1 MVTART
7 SIRQGF
13 RLARRSR
20 GAIFILFAANLVLA
34 AIAGLPV
41 YHGILNFTSHSL
53 MSRNLLTGFSYN
65 WFTDFVFNNRGAV
78 AQYAQIIMV
87 LGLIAMPVNA
97 VLAGGVLARFQ
108 RPKEPFRLG
117 GFFRDCGRYA
127 WRMLW
132 LMVIALF
139 GYWAIF
145 RFILAELGGRV
156 DRLTLYWMNDRSAF
170 VAHLGVGLLV
180 LLALV
185 FVNLVI
191 DFARVRMVLT
201 DSGVLESVPAA
212 LGFSLF
218 RIRRAVVV
226 YAIPALCGLVLLV
239 IYRLLMPWHILHVAL
254 GDTSKQYY
262 ETALVLA
269 ALFIGQQLVMFGRYW
284 FRVATWASEW
294 SFYAGMRAPA
304 KPPEESG
311 NQAAA

>member
-1 MVTART
+1 MVTARG

-13 RLARRSR
+13 SLARRSR
-20 GAIFILFAANLVLA
+20 AAAFILFAANLLLA

-53 MSRNLLTGFSYN
+53 ISRHLLTGFSYN
-65 WFTDFVFNNRGAV
+65 WFTDFVFNNRGAI

-97 VLAGGVLARFQ
+97 VLAGGVLARFL

-117 GFFRDCGRYA
+117 GFFRDCGRYS

-191 DFARVRMVLT
+191 DFAKVRMVLT

-212 LGFSLF
+212 LGFCLF

-226 YAIPALCGLVLLV
+226 YAIPALCGLALLV
-239 IYRLLMPWHILHVAL
+239 IYRLLIPWHILHVAL

-269 ALFIGQQLVMFGRYW
+269 ALFFGQQLVMFGRYW

-294 SFYAGMRAPA
+294 SFYADMRAAARPPA
-304 KPPEESG
+304 EPS